1 VSCHAREEEKPKE
14 DDKEKENGKRSGAVD
29 AQPPAKR
36 QRAEAEEPPAPKT
49 GLAPAEGDHFFPA
62 FLTRGVCGVQAPL
75 LPPRRCSTSCTR

>member
-1 VSCHAREEEKPKE
+1 MLCASSSPVSASPGDHSADPPTACGVLRVACCVSCHAREEEKPKE

-49 GLAPAEGDHFFPA
+49 GLAP
-62 FLTRGVCGVQAPL
+62 C
-75 LPPRRCSTSCTR
+75 